1 MNETLKYIILFIVT
15 FILYST
21 ITSSTYI
28 FSIINTESVVNEDNK
43 EYITPI
49 YITNFIIQILFILFM
64 LINNGFNYT
73 IFEYVALIVTTVGII
88 ISLIYIAER
97 DN

>member
-28 FSIINTESVVNEDNK
+28 FSIINSLIMEQQKQYESASEFINDYVLPPE
-43 EYITPI
+43 
-49 YITNFIIQILFILFM
+49 ITNFID
-64 LINNGFNYT
+64 
-73 IFEYVALIVTTVGII
+73 
-88 ISLIYIAER
+88 YI
-97 DN
+97 